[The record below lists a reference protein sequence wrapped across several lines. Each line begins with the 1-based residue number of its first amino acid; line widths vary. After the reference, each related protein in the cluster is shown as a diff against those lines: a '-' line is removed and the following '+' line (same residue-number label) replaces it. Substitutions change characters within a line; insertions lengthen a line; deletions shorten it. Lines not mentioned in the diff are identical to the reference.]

1 MYGANDRYVLR
12 IGLDS
17 TPSGNNLQFYQ
28 MSVKSFFNTSNI
40 TNGTYDGSDQA
51 VTLLTGTEVIRNKV
65 VKLLYFKQIGN
76 INVSFYPAN
85 ATGGFDLGLTLIKVE
100 AGSGFIYSPS
110 SGASPLSPI
119 MDKVFNNE
127 TNLTD
132 TVYNIS

>member
-1 MYGANDRYVLR
+1 MIIS
-12 IGLDS
+12 IGD
-17 TPSGNNLQFYQ
+17 TFYLIL
-28 MSVKSFFNTSNI
+28 FHI